1 MIDLGL
7 SAGIVAL
14 VAFISNM
21 ITDAKLKRLTNRL
34 AELEKKL
41 EPYIGVEGV
50 IDDNGSTDTDNA

>member
-1 MIDLGL
+1 MIDWGL
-7 SAGIVAL
+7 SAAIVAA

-41 EPYIGVEGV
+41 DSICVEGV
-50 IDDNGSTDTDNA
+50 IDDNGITDTDNA